1 MIVDDIPDID
11 GSLMVGSKFVAGKIF
26 LRAISHFCNADNG
39 ILQSGHDIVKHT
51 FQNYAPSTTVL
62 QHSNKVTKLANLL

>member
-1 MIVDDIPDID
+1 MTVDVIPDID

-39 ILQSGHDIVKHT
+39 ILQSGI
-51 FQNYAPSTTVL
+51 
-62 QHSNKVTKLANLL
+62 